1 MTKRITLDE
10 IMAART
16 PRGGWTKEQLLKWGV
31 PWPPEKGW
39 AKRLTG
45 DDSTSLPV
53 PGRTK
58 TAIDLARKTR
68 IQLEQENVE
77 LMREVINLRREID
90 CLTKE
95 LAGK

>member
-1 MTKRITLDE
+1 MTKRVTIEE

-16 PRGGWTKEQLLKWGV
+16 PRGGWTKAQLLEWGIS
-31 PWPPEKGW
+31 WPPEKGW

-45 DDSTSLPV
+45 DESTFLPM

-58 TAIDLARKTR
+58 TSIDLARKTR

-77 LMREVINLRREID
+77 LMREVIELRREVEK
-90 CLTKE
+90 LRGEK
-95 LAGK
+95 